1 MQNSIKL
8 LNVVTTGS
16 HREFKIKQQELN
28 LLSAALPYES
38 EAHWLHDWAAFNLV
52 QDLQAYLL

>member
-38 EAHWLHDWAAFNLV
+38 EAH
-52 QDLQAYLL
+52 